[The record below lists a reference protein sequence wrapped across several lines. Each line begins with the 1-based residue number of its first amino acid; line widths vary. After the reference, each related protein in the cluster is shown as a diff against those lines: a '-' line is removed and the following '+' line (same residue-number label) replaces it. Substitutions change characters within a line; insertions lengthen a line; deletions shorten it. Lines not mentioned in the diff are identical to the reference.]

1 MKKIKFVIISTAIVC
16 AITAAFASTR
26 VKAPCDYATQ
36 YRYYNGSYILAGEYA
51 VDYYCVGTL
60 GVCTWY
66 KPWPTSDWTPC
77 KSGTYLPFDE

>member
-1 MKKIKFVIISTAIVC
+1 MKKIKFVFISVAVTVAISS
-16 AITAAFASTR
+16 AFATTR
-26 VKAPCDYATQ
+26 VKAPCEFMTQ
-36 YRYYNGSYILAGEYA
+36 YRFVNGSYVLAGEYA

-77 KSGTYLPFDE
+77 KAGTYYPIPE

>member
-1 MKKIKFVIISTAIVC
+1 MKKIKFVFISISIIIGVGG
-16 AITAAFASTR
+16 AFATNM
-26 VKAPCDYATQ
+26 VKAPCEFMTQ
-36 YRYYNGSYILAGEYA
+36 YRLLNGSYVPAGEYA

-77 KSGTYLPFDE
+77 KAGTYHPIFE